1 MSKEAARGSIISS
14 GQDIRN
20 IFNEENLVNFNII
33 VDNLTVVGNKVLAHH
48 MRGTSYDL
56 WHAWKAF
63 LHGYLRKQISSALT
77 SRVIVEA
84 ANIFE
89 VIMSSYVPSL
99 KDLAMWKN
107 FLE

>member
-1 MSKEAARGSIISS
+1 MSEEAARGSIISS

-20 IFNEENLVNFNII
+20 IFNEENLVNFKII
-33 VDNLTVVGNKVLAHH
+33 IDDLKVVGNKVLTHH
-48 MRGTSYDL
+48 LRGTSYDI

-63 LHGYLRKQISSALT
+63 LHGYLPKQISSTLT

-89 VIMSSYVPSL
+89 VTMSSSIDSPQGP
-99 KDLAMWKN
+99 
-107 FLE
+107 